1 MNNLKLN
8 PYSSIFLLSIF
19 WISGFFFFPTGQSHN
34 QAFIVLFVL
43 PAIWLILKLKIP
55 FKPFF
60 KSKIFWIAFLFCS
73 YFAVSTLWGTYSK
86 TSLLISEL
94 KRSLYLYLFWIII
107 FTSYYLDRPKLVLL
121 AKYAVLAGLI
131 SIFYN
136 AIVFYGLDHNTI
148 SDRLKGFGRLRN
160 ELWVGALYGSMAL
173 LMLILT
179 LNANNQKRF
188 LCFIIF
194 TIFFIATL
202 LTHSRGPILSMLAVS
217 ALIFFSS
224 QLSIKSKIKI
234 AAITLLIAV
243 IGAIYLSKYYT
254 ADISRGQSYRLDLWL
269 GFLKF
274 TKDHLML
281 GHGAGVNVFIVA
293 PGQFVNGWSHFHN
306 IYLGT
311 LIELGLIGLTL
322 HLLLVV
328 TTILVGWRHR
338 KYLHVNVALMIFI
351 FTCLIG
357 ITYGQ
362 GIITRINAQ
371 WIIFWLPLAVIIM
384 HELEENG
391 VKKLLI
397 VQD

>member
-8 PYSSIFLLSIF
+8 PYSTIASLSIF

-43 PAIWLILKLKIP
+43 PAIWLILKLKIS

-73 YFAVSTLWGTYSK
+73 YYAISTSWGTYSK
-86 TSLLISEL
+86 TSLLISEI
-94 KRSLYLYLFWIII
+94 KRSLYLYLFWVVI
-107 FTSYYLDRPKLVLL
+107 FISYYIDRPKLILL
-121 AKYAVLAGLI
+121 TKYTVFFALI
-131 SIFYN
+131 SVFYN
-136 AIVFYGLDHNTI
+136 AIIFYGVDHHSI
-148 SDRLKGFGRLRN
+148 SDRFNGFGRLRN
-160 ELWVGALYGSMAL
+160 QLWVGALYGSMAL

-179 LNANNQKRF
+179 LQPNNQKRY

-217 ALIFFSS
+217 ALILFSG
-224 QLSIKSKIKI
+224 QLSVKSKIKI
-234 AAITLLIAV
+234 SAIILLTTSIS
-243 IGAIYLSKYYT
+243 AIYLSKYYL
-254 ADISRGQSYRLDLWL
+254 ADITRGQSYRLDLWL

-274 TKDHLML
+274 TKDHLFL

-293 PGQFVNGWSHFHN
+293 PGQFVNGWSHYHN

-322 HLLLVV
+322 HLLLVISTV
-328 TTILVGWRHR
+328 LVGWRYR
-338 KYLHVNVALMIFI
+338 TCLHVNVALMIFI

-384 HELEENG
+384 RELEENG
-391 VKKLLI
+391 VKKPLI
-397 VQD
+397 IQN